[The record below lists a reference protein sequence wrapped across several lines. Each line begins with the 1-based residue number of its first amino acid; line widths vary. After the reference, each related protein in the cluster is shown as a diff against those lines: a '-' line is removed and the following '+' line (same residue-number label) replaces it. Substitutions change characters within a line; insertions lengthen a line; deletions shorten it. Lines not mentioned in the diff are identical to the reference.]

1 MASDLVV
8 ALDIG
13 TTKVCALVA
22 EVGADGRHQVIA
34 HGLAPS
40 TGIRRGVVVDVAS
53 TVAAI
58 QDAVGAAQSAAGV
71 EIRSVVVGVTGE
83 HISSVNS
90 RGILAISHPDRI
102 VQREDVER
110 VLDNARLVVLPPDRE
125 LLHSIPRGFSVD
137 GQSGIQNP
145 VGMCGTRLEV
155 ETHVVTGARA
165 LLQNVVTCVEGAG
178 LILEELVLEPAAAGE
193 AVLLPA
199 ERELGVAL
207 VDIGGG
213 TSDIAIF
220 RGGGICF
227 SGVVPLGGQR
237 VTLDIAAA
245 LGCAPEEA
253 ERVKRTFAVACESDV
268 DAAPIAIT
276 VLGHDDPIPAD
287 PRFIARVVEARL
299 RENLELIRTEIR
311 RSGLSEMLPAGVV
324 LTGGGALIPGLSDL
338 ACGVLGLRVRV
349 GAPRVSGPLAETLS
363 VAPFATSVGLVRW
376 ASVRAHGGG
385 ASGSFWSRT
394 VGALFRRWRSFWG

>member
-22 EVGADGRHQVIA
+22 EVGPDGRHQVIA

-58 QDAVGAAQSAAGV
+58 REALAAAQSAAGV

-83 HISSVNS
+83 HIASVNS

-102 VQREDVER
+102 VQREDVDQ
-110 VLDNARLVVLPPDRE
+110 VLDNARMVVLPPDRE
-125 LLHSIPRGFSVD
+125 MLHSIPRGFSVD

-165 LLQNVVTCVEGAG
+165 LLQNVVTCIEGAG
-178 LILEELVLEPAAAGE
+178 LVLEELVLEPAAAGE

-220 RGGGICF
+220 RGDGICF
-227 SGVVPLGGQR
+227 SGVVPVGGQN
-237 VTLDIAAA
+237 VTHDIAAA

-253 ERVKRTFAVACESDV
+253 ERVKRAIGVAREADASESPFEV
-268 DAAPIAIT
+268 S
-276 VLGHDDPIPAD
+276 VLGRDDPVSCD
-287 PRFIARVVEARL
+287 PRFVAQVIEARL
-299 RENLELIRTEIR
+299 HESLEMIRTELR

-324 LTGGGALIPGLSDL
+324 LTGGGALVPGLTDL
-338 ACGVLGLRVRV
+338 ASSVLNQRVRV

-363 VAPFATSVGLVRW
+363 AAPFATSVGLVRW
-376 ASVRAHGGG
+376 ASVRAQRTRRPGNL
-385 ASGSFWSRT
+385 WTRT
-394 VGALFRRWRSFWG
+394 VGGVVRRWRAFWG